1 MGIQRIGKII
11 SSNREMM
18 RSGGTSSVIFA
29 NWEQKKELFEIYN
42 PSIQVYCGSH
52 QEECVMEQSPTLA
65 QVKNLY
71 GEDVVKKW
79 LVIELNDFNSFV
91 GVSEERK
98 MNIDVMKLVADMIVG
113 RYYYLK
119 LLELSLFFFKLK
131 CGEYGEMYGGVDP
144 MRIMSAM
151 RLFINDRNI
160 IIDREDRRKQ
170 EEKRKEDMK
179 NAITYEEYARRKKES
194 MHLF

>member
-1 MGIQRIGKII
+1 
-11 SSNREMM
+11 
-18 RSGGTSSVIFA
+18 
-29 NWEQKKELFEIYN
+29 
-42 PSIQVYCGSH
+42 
-52 QEECVMEQSPTLA
+52 MEQSPTLA

-98 MNIDVMKLVADMIVG
+98 MNIDVMKLVAEMIVG

-131 CGEYGEMYGGVDP
+131 CGEYGEMYGGIDP

-194 MHLF
+194 MHLLSGE